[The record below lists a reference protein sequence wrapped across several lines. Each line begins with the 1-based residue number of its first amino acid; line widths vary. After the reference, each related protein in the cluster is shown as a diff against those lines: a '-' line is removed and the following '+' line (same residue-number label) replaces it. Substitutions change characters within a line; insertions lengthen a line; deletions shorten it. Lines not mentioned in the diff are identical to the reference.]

1 VVDGHPFLVA
11 LSLTLLNPMTI
22 IGFAAF
28 ATRLPPT
35 ASWLD
40 GLAHATA
47 VVAGTFLVASGI
59 GLAGGF
65 VARWI
70 TTPRVLGGM
79 NIAAGPHHRLC
90 WHDSARLSA
99 RVLPFAA
106 DTCDRRS
113 TAPEAPR

>member
-1 VVDGHPFLVA
+1 MLRTGASPARGGVVDGLPFLVA

-79 NIAAGPHHRLC
+79 NIAAG
-90 WHDSARLSA
+90 
-99 RVLPFAA
+99 VLIIGFAG
-106 DTCDRRS
+106 T
-113 TAPEAPR
+113 TALG